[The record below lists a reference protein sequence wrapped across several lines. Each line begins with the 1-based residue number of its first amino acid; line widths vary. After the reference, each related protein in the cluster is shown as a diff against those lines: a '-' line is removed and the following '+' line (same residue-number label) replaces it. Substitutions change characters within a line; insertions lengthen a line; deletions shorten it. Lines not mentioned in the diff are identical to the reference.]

1 MKTVKQKMFALTENV
16 MANSWSRFQ
25 IKGRGSR
32 CYSSLDISMPTNDPP
47 QEKHNQLS
55 TWETHYYK
63 SCFLSHTYTHTHT
76 HAYKGEESWCH
87 VVGEWVMKTGFL
99 LDQQHDSNRCSN
111 QNSDCCPCRQKESLL
126 KKLCV
131 CVCVHNVCKMHMSSE
146 SQMLPPFFCVYSHTE
161 ILPASIIC
169 WWINTEIY
177 FQWIKSHF
185 VKISPT

>member
-25 IKGRGSR
+25 IKDRGNR
-32 CYSSLDISMPTNDPP
+32 CYSSLDVSMPTNDPP

-63 SCFLSHTYTHTHT
+63 SCFLSHTHTHT

-99 LDQQHDSNRCSN
+99 LAQQTIATAALIKTLTAVPAGRKNSYWKNCMCVFVYIMCAKCLCPQKARCFLLFSVFTAT
-111 QNSDCCPCRQKESLL
+111 QK
-126 KKLCV
+126 
-131 CVCVHNVCKMHMSSE
+131 
-146 SQMLPPFFCVYSHTE
+146 
-161 ILPASIIC
+161 
-169 WWINTEIY
+169 Y
-177 FQWIKSHF
+177 FQRA
-185 VKISPT
+185 